1 MDRGQ
6 IVLAPFPYSDLRGMK
21 RRPACVVSASSY
33 NEGPD
38 VIVAMVT
45 SSATR
50 LHDPARLHS
59 TSRDRPASASLRRP
73 WRTPVARPRGISDV
87 HARAA
92 ACVLNRIVWAGAERE
107 RRLSGAE
114 LSVEE
119 WGSGISPTAPTAS
132 EMDLGKVRCNLGER
146 TPLPRVCAASD
157 TTLDWTTAAVID
169 RRNRSE
175 PPPSP
180 SRQQTPSRIRER

>member
-1 MDRGQ
+1 MSAFRSPVRCGPPNHESLLSFDSILCRN
-6 IVLAPFPYSDLRGMK
+6 
-21 RRPACVVSASSY
+21 RPAVST
-33 NEGPD
+33 P
-38 VIVAMVT
+38 V
-45 SSATR
+45 SSAVSR
-50 LHDPARLHS
+50 SAHYDAMARLHS
-59 TSRDRPASASLRRP
+59 TSRDRPASASSRRSKP
-73 WRTPVARPRGISDV
+73 TPVARPRGTSDV

-92 ACVLNRIVWAGAERE
+92 ARVLNRIVWAGAERE